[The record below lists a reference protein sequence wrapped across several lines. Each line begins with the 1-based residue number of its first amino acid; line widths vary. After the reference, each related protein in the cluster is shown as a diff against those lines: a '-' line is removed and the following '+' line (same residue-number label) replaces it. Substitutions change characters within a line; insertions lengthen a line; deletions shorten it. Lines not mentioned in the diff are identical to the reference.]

1 MEDLGRHFGGSGAP
15 FWSHFG
21 GLGGFWLPNASWK
34 ASWAA
39 LGRFSEPRWL
49 QLGAQEG
56 PKLEPKRCKNWW
68 ENRLKI
74 RWLWKSIFEGILMD
88 FGKDFGTKIDAE
100 IDVIFER
107 RFFEK
112 TSFFLWEKYTF
123 LTSTG
128 SKLGA
133 TTDQKSI
140 KIWSPRWGASWHRFL
155 MHFGRF
161 WEASWEGKSSRN
173 RLRIDPK
180 KHRKNYIKKKG
191 VLDGS

>member
-1 MEDLGRHFGGSGAP
+1 MKGLGHHFGGSGAP

-74 RWLWKSIFEGILMD
+74 RWLWKSIFEGILVD

-112 TSFFLWEKYTF
+112 TSFFPWKNTLFWH
-123 LTSTG
+123 
-128 SKLGA
+128 
-133 TTDQKSI
+133 
-140 KIWSPRWGASWHRFL
+140 PRGP
-155 MHFGRF
+155 
-161 WEASWEGKSSRN
+161 SWEQKPIKNQSKFEVQDGVPLGIDFWCILVVFWRQVGRGN
-173 RLRIDPK
+173 RANID
-180 KHRKNYIKKKG
+180 
-191 VLDGS
+191 